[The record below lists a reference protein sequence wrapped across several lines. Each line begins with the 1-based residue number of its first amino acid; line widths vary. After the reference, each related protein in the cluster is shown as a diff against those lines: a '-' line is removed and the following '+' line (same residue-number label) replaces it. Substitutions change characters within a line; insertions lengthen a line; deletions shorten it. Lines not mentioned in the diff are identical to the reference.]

1 MTKPPKPDEPRSW
14 RTSFDRLR
22 RAITWAT
29 PGQLDAGFA
38 SLATFV
44 TGIAAVREL
53 GTGGLATYA
62 LLTSAYHV
70 VNQFP
75 KQLIF
80 SPSQVLAID
89 LPAKERL
96 GALAHSVPRGAWM
109 SVASAL
115 AVPLGALFVAG
126 EVPLQ
131 DLIALSV
138 TAALL
143 AMVSPI
149 QDHVRAVLHMSQS
162 SWMAAAMSATNLA
175 GTGLSL
181 ALLYSSIPWAVFGS
195 LFVGNCLSLGVGA
208 VWIARRRTP
217 SPARPSM
224 QHLRWLGGWLLASG
238 LSKTT
243 IRYGVNVL
251 ISIFVGIAGLGFIQG
266 ARVVAQPLNVFSQ
279 GLMAQVGPHLTESAS
294 RRNAVAARRWS
305 RRFVVLL
312 GMVALPYLILVATS
326 WWLNPFAALAPRAYE
341 VSGLV
346 AATVLVVVA
355 SAYMRSLRLQLLGA
369 RLQKT
374 AARISIL
381 AGLVELALIVSGSV
395 IGAYAAPFAA
405 GAATV
410 ITILWFSRTLRQ
422 VYQRPNAPELT

>member
-1 MTKPPKPDEPRSW
+1 VTKPPKPDEPRSW
-14 RTSFDRLR
+14 RTSFGRLR

-38 SLATFV
+38 SLATFI
-44 TGIAAVREL
+44 TGLAAIREL
-53 GTGGLATYA
+53 GTSGLAAYA
-62 LLTSAYHV
+62 LLISAYHV
-70 VNQFP
+70 ANQFP

-80 SPSQVLAID
+80 SPSQVLAVD

-109 SVASAL
+109 SAASAL
-115 AVPLGALFVAG
+115 AVPLGALFVSGA
-126 EVPLQ
+126 VPRQ
-131 DLIALSV
+131 DLIALSL

-143 AMVSPI
+143 AVVSPI
-149 QDHVRAVLHMSQS
+149 QDHVRAVLHMSRA

-175 GTGLSL
+175 GTGLLL
-181 ALLYSSIPWAVFGS
+181 AVMYSSISWAVFGS

-217 SPARPSM
+217 PPPRPSM

-238 LSKTT
+238 LSKTM

-251 ISIFVGIAGLGFIQG
+251 LTIFVGIVGLGFIQA
-266 ARVVAQPLNVFSQ
+266 ARVVAQPVNVFSQ
-279 GLMAQVGPHLTESAS
+279 GVMAQVGPYLTEAAS

-305 RRFVVLL
+305 RRFVALL
-312 GMVALPYLILVATS
+312 GMVAVPYLMLVATP

-341 VSGLV
+341 VPGLV
-346 AATVLVVVA
+346 AATVLVVAA

-369 RLQKT
+369 RLQKI
-374 AARISIL
+374 AARITIL
-381 AGLVELALIVSGSV
+381 AGLVELALVSSGSV

-410 ITILWFSRTLRQ
+410 ITILWFLRTLRQ
-422 VYQRPNAPELT
+422 VYRRPDDPELI